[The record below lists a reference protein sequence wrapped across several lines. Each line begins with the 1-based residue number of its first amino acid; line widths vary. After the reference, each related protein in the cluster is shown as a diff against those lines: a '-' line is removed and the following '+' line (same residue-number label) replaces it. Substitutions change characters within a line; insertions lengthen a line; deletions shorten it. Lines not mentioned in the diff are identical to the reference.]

1 MKTFLFEIKWCP
13 PQINCGLVIVSLTY
27 SLTGVSQT
35 PERCA
40 QNLQKKDN
48 SATLSQREAAST
60 SSNRNAIP
68 VTCEQT
74 HYALSQTMRA
84 TQRHRRHCAS
94 DVTVT
99 WHLHAPP
106 ASRVCISFF
115 IMQYSAMESRIANN
129 HAPHRARA
137 HTHTHTHTHGRG
149 LGHGRGWVHP
159 WVGLGW

>member
-106 ASRVCISFF
+106 A
-115 IMQYSAMESRIANN
+115 IAFASHSSSCNIPQWN
-129 HAPHRARA
+129 HASPTTTHRTARA
-137 HTHTHTHTHGRG
+137 HTHTHTHTDMDV
-149 LGHGRGWVHP
+149 GWVHP